1 MAPGRGRALIDT
13 GNWLSLPAL
22 WGNTTADLEAFAD
35 NGLDGWT
42 LQSDGSP
49 SFVSG
54 RRRWRFPFPRLS
66 NQSGLFVSS
75 GVRPPQTISVNDVVE
90 GNPVSTHFCFD
101 LAWVAA
107 DPSGGTSQT
116 LHFGFVM
123 SKVSSSA
130 YSSANGNGAQP
141 DFDYRIYGL
150 SSGVL
155 WAYGSGVIATT
166 GLGSTWLTSSPV
178 PQWIFRGGLG
188 NAFARSQTTIQ
199 HNFVPTSS
207 GDPAYWTTGIVVAW
221 RLRDPVHPYYLDQS
235 VTTTQYLNDGIYQA
249 GHDYTDSAS
258 DTLSY
263 AQAVQDRTGMR
274 YTSSGSDA
282 LAFDS
287 GVLSRLGEQQVWSG
301 TDRLRMRA
309 LVASV
314 VRSGAGVEVNDDLR
328 MLQSIQHS
336 NASGDAVTG
345 AHLALTESFQVES
358 TVRGISS
365 SGFIPVM

>member
-1 MAPGRGRALIDT
+1 MINT
-13 GNWLSLPAL
+13 SEWLSLPAL
-22 WGNTTADLEAFAD
+22 WGNTTANLEAFAD
-35 NGLDGWT
+35 NGLDGWN
-42 LQSDGSP
+42 LQYDGSS

-54 RRRWRFPFPRLS
+54 RRRWRFTFPRLS
-66 NQSGLFVSS
+66 TQSGLVVSS

-90 GNPVSTHFCFD
+90 GNPISTHFCFD
-101 LAWVAA
+101 LAWVAV
-107 DPSGGTSQT
+107 DPSGGNSQA

-141 DFDYRIYGL
+141 DFDFRIYGQ
-150 SSGVL
+150 STGDL
-155 WAYGSGVIATT
+155 WASGTGVIATT
-166 GLGSTWLTSSPV
+166 GLPSGWAVSSPA
-178 PQWIFRGGLG
+178 PQWIFRGGIG
-188 NAFARSQTTIQ
+188 NAFARAQNSIQ
-199 HNFVPTSS
+199 HNWPASFGVSPSS
-207 GDPAYWTTGIVVAW
+207 WTGGLVVAW

-249 GHDYTDSAS
+249 GLDYTDSAS
-258 DTLSY
+258 DSLAY

-274 YTSSGSDA
+274 YTGSGSDA
-282 LAFDS
+282 LSFDS
-287 GVLSRLGEQQVWSG
+287 SVLARLGERQVWSG

>member
-1 MAPGRGRALIDT
+1 MINT
-13 GNWLSLPAL
+13 SNWASLAAL
-22 WGNTTADLEAFAD
+22 WGNTTANLEAFAD

-42 LQSDGSP
+42 LQYDGSS

-66 NQSGLFVSS
+66 NQSGLFASS

-90 GNPVSTHFCFD
+90 GNPISTHFCFD

-107 DPSGGTSQT
+107 DPSGGFDQA

-141 DFDYRIYGL
+141 DFDYRLYDPA
-150 SSGVL
+150 SGEL
-155 WAYGSGVIATT
+155 RAYGTGVIATT

-178 PQWIFRGGLG
+178 PQWIFRGGIG

-199 HNFVPTSS
+199 HNWTSAAS
-207 GDPAYWTTGIVVAW
+207 GLPSDWTGGMVVAW

-249 GHDYTDSAS
+249 GLDYTDSAS
-258 DTLSY
+258 DSLAY
-263 AQAVQDRTGMR
+263 ADAVQDRTGMR
-274 YTSSGSDA
+274 YTTSGSDA
-282 LAFDS
+282 LDFESTA
-287 GVLSRLGEQQVWSG
+287 LSRLGEQQVWSG
-301 TDRLRMRA
+301 SDRLRMRA

-328 MLQSIQHS
+328 LLQSIEHS

-345 AHLALTESFQVES
+345 AHLALTESFQIES
-358 TVRGISS
+358 TVRGIGS